1 MIGGE
6 ARAWQ
11 RVAEVLRGNLDL
23 SDPRVRQD
31 VVRDLAYLD
40 ERAYR
45 AQMAGVRSDAET
57 WDELLEQ
64 VEIREPEAVT
74 RG

>member
-23 SDPRVRQD
+23 ADPKVRQD
-31 VVRDLAYLD
+31 VVRDAAYLD

-57 WDELLEQ
+57 WDELLDQ
-64 VEIREPEAVT
+64 VQILDPEAVAP
-74 RG
+74 